1 MLLQTWI
8 VFFPIYPD
16 RERTAAGTA
25 KPELPVGCWEIQQMN
40 EDHFVD
46 AA

>member
-1 MLLQTWI
+1 MASSHRVAMLLQTWI

-25 KPELPVGCWEIQQMN
+25 KPQLPVGC
-40 EDHFVD
+40 
-46 AA
+46 